1 MWKASY
7 TTTVRLILSLI
18 QTGGLPNHTKTAC
31 PRHPFQAGEARV
43 IAVKQVSRGTVSLK
57 AMQTDSPY
65 TLHVAT
71 TLLVTPV
78 VAALDRHNI

>member
-7 TTTVRLILSLI
+7 AKTLRLILSLI
-18 QTGGLPNHTKTAC
+18 QTEGLPNHIETAC
-31 PRHPFQAGEARV
+31 PRHPFQAREAQV
-43 IAVKQVSRGTVSLK
+43 TSVKQVPRGTVSLK
-57 AMQTDSPY
+57 PMQTDSPY